1 MNIQLRRSL
10 VDQCIND
17 ERAFHRCCQKN
28 YLSATVQDRGP
39 FDSEEFYSSV
49 GSREIL
55 AIFKAGEKYT
65 PEDRALDIYLPKNI
79 ETGTY
84 PLNSPDQLI
93 EIAFTEFLPP
103 YTSYW
108 ASEGVMNLSVN
119 ADTREYAGTF
129 DVKFKDRQNHE
140 FVAEGTFCFCLEN

>member
-10 VDQCIND
+10 VDHCIND
-17 ERAFHRCCQKN
+17 ERELHRCCQKN
-28 YLSATVQDRGP
+28 YLSANVQDRGP
-39 FDSEEFYSSV
+39 FDSEEFYISV

-55 AIFKAGEKYT
+55 AIFKAGEKNT
-65 PEDRALDIYLPKNI
+65 PEDRAFDIYLPKNI

-108 ASEGVMNLSVN
+108 ASEGVINLTVT
-119 ADTREYAGTF
+119 DDKREYSGTLGA
-129 DVKFKDRQNHE
+129 KFKDKHNRE
-140 FVAEGTFCFCLEN
+140 FVAEGEFAFCATN

>member
-10 VDQCIND
+10 VDQCINA
-17 ERAFHRCCQKN
+17 ERAFHHCSQKN
-28 YLSATVQDRGP
+28 DLSATVQNRGP
-39 FDSEEFYSSV
+39 FASEEFYISV

-65 PEDRALDIYLPKNI
+65 PEDRAFDIYLPKNI

-84 PLNSPDQLI
+84 PLNSPVQLI

-108 ASEGVMNLSVN
+108 ASEGVMNLSVT
-119 ADTREYAGTF
+119 DDKRKYSGTF
-129 DVKFKDRQNHE
+129 GVIFKDKQDRE
-140 FVAEGTFCFCLEN
+140 FVAEGGFAFCVMS